1 MTPRITPP
9 GGQNSESL
17 PPQNLEAEAAVLGA
31 IMLSREAMENVAD
44 VLRPEHFY
52 QPRHGHIYRAAWDLH
67 RRGQPVDTLT
77 VNAELQNLGL
87 LEQAGGSEYLAHLE
101 ASVGIPAHAQD
112 YARLVEVAAVRRG
125 MLEAALKIHE
135 LGHDSGVDVD
145 EALDQASG
153 EIMRLATERTTQ
165 DAVHLKDTLAK
176 YWDELEKRHENP
188 EGTFGVRSGFHD
200 LDRMTA
206 GFQKGTLVLIAAR
219 PSMGKTSLAMNIAQH
234 AAIKEKIPVA
244 FFSLEMSRWELTH
257 RLLAG
262 EANVDSTALKT
273 GRISEADWGKIA
285 NAMGELAEGQ
295 MYIDDRPGSTV
306 LEMRSKARRLKIQHN
321 IGLVVI
327 DYIQLMSGSS
337 RSENRNQEVSEIS
350 RSLKRLA
357 VELDIPVIALSQLS
371 RASEQRA
378 DHRPQLSDL
387 RESGCLTGDTRVY
400 LPDAGLYRP
409 IRDLLGLSGFNVLA
423 VDPETW
429 KLEPRRVTNAF
440 ATGVKP
446 VFKLRT
452 RLGREVRATANHK
465 FLTIDGWKRLDELKV
480 GDHLAM
486 PRWLIG
492 PEEQTMSDAELAL
505 LGHLIGDGCT
515 LPTHAIQYTT
525 REISLAEMVAG
536 FATEVFGDRVRPRI
550 NPERSWYQVYL
561 PGLEGL
567 ARGRQNPVAGWLREL
582 GVFGLRSHDKFVPQA
597 VFAQNIAGVI
607 RFLRHLWSTDGC
619 IRPPYSVYYATSSRL
634 LARDVQ
640 SLLLRIGINAVVSRV
655 PQTGGK
661 GRDQFHVMVMGKTDI
676 ERFLTVI
683 GSVNEARTA
692 HVAAGMVNLSSSRAD
707 TNRDVIPSQV
717 WYSDVKPAMAAS
729 GLTTR
734 EMFRAIETKYCGT
747 SIYKQDLGRA
757 RAAKVA
763 NAVASSRL
771 RALSESDVYWDRAVE
786 ITPDGMEQVFDLT
799 VDGLSNFVADD
810 FIVHNSLEQDSDVVL
825 FIYREGMHNPE
836 VKKNQAELMI
846 AKHRSGE
853 TGSVNL
859 LFLESQTRFV
869 STTRQTP
876 PGER

>member
-1 MTPRITPP
+1 MTLEGRQRSD
-9 GGQNSESL
+9 GL
-17 PPQNLEAEAAVLGA
+17 PPQNLEAEASVLGA

-44 VLRPEHFY
+44 ILRPEHFY
-52 QPRHGHIYRAAWDLH
+52 QPRHSHIYRAAWDLH

-77 VNAELQNLGL
+77 VNAELQKLGV

-101 ASVGIPAHAQD
+101 GNVGIPAHAQD

-135 LGHDSGVDVD
+135 LGHNAGVDVD
-145 EALDQASG
+145 EALDEAG
-153 EIMRLATERTTQ
+153 REIMRLATERTTQ

-234 AAIKEKIPVA
+234 AAIKEKVPVA

-285 NAMGELAEGQ
+285 NAMGALSEGQ

-400 LPDAGLYRP
+400 LPDAGIYRP
-409 IRDLLGLSGFNVLA
+409 IRDLVGLKGFNVLA
-423 VDPETW
+423 VNPKTW
-429 KLEPRRVTNAF
+429 KLETHPVTNAF

-446 VFKLRT
+446 VFRMRT
-452 RLGREVRATANHK
+452 RLGREIRATANHR
-465 FLTIDGWKRLDELKV
+465 FLSVDGWKRLDELRPD
-480 GDHLAM
+480 DHVAV
-486 PRWLIG
+486 PRWLVG
-492 PEEQTMSDAELAL
+492 PEDQTMTDGELSL

-515 LPTHAIQYTT
+515 LPSHAIQYTT
-525 REISLAEMVAG
+525 REISMAQMVAG
-536 FATEVFGDRVRPRI
+536 LATEVFGDRVRPRI
-550 NPERSWYQVYL
+550 NPERTWYQVYL
-561 PGLEGL
+561 AASGDL
-567 ARGRQNPVAGWLREL
+567 ARGRQNPVAAWLREM
-582 GVFGLRSHDKFVPQA
+582 GVFGLRSHEKFVPSR
-597 VFAQNIAGVI
+597 VFAQNVAGVI

-619 IRPPYSVYYATSSRL
+619 IRSPYSVYYATSSRL

-655 PQTGGK
+655 PQGEKGK
-661 GRDQFHVMVMGKTDI
+661 DQFHVMVMGKTDI

-683 GSVNEARTA
+683 GSVNAERTA
-692 HVAAGMVNLSSSRAD
+692 HVAAGLVNLAASRAD
-707 TNRDVIPSQV
+707 TNRDVIPSRV
-717 WYSDVKPAMAAS
+717 WYSDVKPAMAAA

-734 EMFRAIETKYCGT
+734 EMFRAIDTRYCGT
-747 SIYKQDLGRA
+747 TIYRQNLSRA

-763 NAVASSRL
+763 TAVSSSRL
-771 RALSESDVYWDRAVE
+771 LALSESDVYWDRIVE
-786 ITPDGMEQVFDLT
+786 ITPDATEEVYDLT
-799 VDGLSNFVADD
+799 VDGLSNFVADNVV
-810 FIVHNSLEQDSDVVL
+810 VHNSLEQDSDVVL

-869 STTRQTP
+869 STTRQAPT
-876 PGER
+876 GER